1 MTQEQGYLSVYIFN
15 NKFCRNTKQKFT
27 IYRHFYI
34 ETIHRFDNV
43 FMHLFP
49 LIRVIKQIEYVV
61 AKSTTLYTL
70 TNSFNFYVT
79 VLPINPKLIRFWY
92 SCKCPVH
99 PWSEWNLNSF
109 FFLLFLQLGGIAILA
124 VGVAFLLRVGDI
136 EKIFEEW
143 NVQAV
148 PILFIVIGAIIFI
161 VAFFGCCGAIK
172 ESHCMTVTY
181 STFLM
186 IMLLAQIVLA
196 IVVFVY
202 IGDVQEATKK
212 VLNRLWTNRETDSN
226 RQIWD
231 NIQSQVSEIN

>member
-1 MTQEQGYLSVYIFN
+1 MGMGCGMSMVKYILFVFN
-15 NKFCRNTKQKFT
+15 
-27 IYRHFYI
+27 
-34 ETIHRFDNV
+34 
-43 FMHLFP
+43 
-49 LIRVIKQIEYVV
+49 
-61 AKSTTLYTL
+61 
-70 TNSFNFYVT
+70 
-79 VLPINPKLIRFWY
+79 
-92 SCKCPVH
+92 
-99 PWSEWNLNSF
+99 
-109 FFLLFLQLGGIAILA
+109 LLCALGGIAILA

-143 NVQAV
+143 NVQVV

-202 IGDVQEATKK
+202 IGDLQTATHD
-212 VLNRLWTNRETDSN
+212 VLARLWANRATGGN
-226 RQIWD
+226 PQVWD
-231 NIQSQVSEIN
+231 NIQSTLKCCGFNGPSDWAPTIPPSCCASGNACLITDAFGTGCNSAVNEFIGTSGNIIGAVALGVAGIELIGFIFACCLANSIRNQSRRSAYQ